1 MSERPNMLGYIRSM
15 PNTSV
20 HFPESLLASLNRI
33 AAERGIS
40 RNRVIVE
47 SCRRTAE
54 ERAHWPEGLF
64 LNDHLSDSEVKLL
77 RRGERD
83 FQQALESA
91 RRSRSH
97 PPL

>member
-1 MSERPNMLGYIRSM
+1 M

-20 HFPESLLASLNRI
+20 HFPGSLLASLDRI

-54 ERAHWPEGLF
+54 ERARWPEGF
-64 LNDHLSDSEVKLL
+64 FSNDHLAGDEIEAL
-77 RRGERD
+77 REAGEEFER
-83 FQQALESA
+83 AIGAA
-91 RRSRSH
+91 RRSRTK